1 MLFGRLKC
9 RYAMLA
15 QSPKALTLRYSLH
28 VATLCLRFSGDG
40 ELGAFMLACLLGVE
54 LEGALLA
61 LAKELEQN
69 GLGGMGGVGGSLS
82 F

>member
-1 MLFGRLKC
+1 MLCIRAECQTYVQL
-9 RYAMLA
+9 Y
-15 QSPKALTLRYSLH
+15 YSLQ
-28 VATLCLRFSGDG
+28 VATLRSRFSGDG
-40 ELGAFMLACLLGVE
+40 ELGTCMLACLVGVE

-61 LAKELEQN
+61 LPRELEWD